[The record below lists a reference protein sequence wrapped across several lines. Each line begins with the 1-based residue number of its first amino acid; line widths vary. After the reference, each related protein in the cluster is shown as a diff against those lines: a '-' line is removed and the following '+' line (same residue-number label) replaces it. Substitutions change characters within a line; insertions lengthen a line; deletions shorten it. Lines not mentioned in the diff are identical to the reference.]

1 MFKVK
6 ICGLTNLEDALW
18 ALDKGADYLGF
29 VLYPKSPRYLSPD
42 ALAHIVE
49 HLPAHARPVGVFVN
63 ADPVLVKQVVAACR
77 LVAVQLNGDECFG
90 DFSDLSVPVWRAV
103 RLISG
108 MWQPSPDDWK
118 VERFILDAASPEY
131 GGSGVKIDW
140 EAGREFALHHQVMLA
155 GGLDSESVAD
165 AVRQV
170 RPMGVD
176 VSSGVE
182 CFPGKKDFRKVAD
195 FIAHAKAA
203 AGVKE

>member
-118 VERFILDAASPEY
+118 
-131 GGSGVKIDW
+131 
-140 EAGREFALHHQVMLA
+140 
-155 GGLDSESVAD
+155 GLFWM
-165 AVRQV
+165 
-170 RPMGVD
+170 RPPLNMVGLV
-176 VSSGVE
+176 
-182 CFPGKKDFRKVAD
+182 
-195 FIAHAKAA
+195 
-203 AGVKE
+203 